1 MHLGRGCDMLGWLK
15 TTCRHKPMHKPQPRM
30 ERQRKPR
37 KCPACGHAPVAEILY
52 GYPGFPLIDNEDLD
66 SGRITLGG
74 CVVTGDDPEWECT
87 QCGQKIYKA
96 LPSFNPEPE

>member
-1 MHLGRGCDMLGWLK
+1 MAGIAICLAEDNH
-15 TTCRHKPMHKPQPRM
+15 RHKPMHKPQPRM

-37 KCPACGHAPVAEILY
+37 KCPSCGHSPIAEILY
-52 GYPGFPLIDNEDLD
+52 GYPGFPLYDNEELD

-74 CVVTGDDPEWECT
+74 CIVTGDDPEWECT

-96 LPSFNPEPE
+96 LPPFDPEPE